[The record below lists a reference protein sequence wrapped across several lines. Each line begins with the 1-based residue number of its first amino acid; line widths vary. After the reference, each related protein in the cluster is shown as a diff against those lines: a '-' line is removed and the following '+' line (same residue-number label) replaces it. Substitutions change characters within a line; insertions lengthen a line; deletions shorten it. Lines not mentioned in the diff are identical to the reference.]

1 MKILFDETQKERGII
16 FDNFR
21 KLAETLEDSGHQIKR
36 LDTFPIKYSEISK
49 HDIFVFLCPDGSK
62 LYGHEVKALLRFVDE
77 GGSIAIFA
85 NAGGDRGLNTNLN
98 TLLKHFK
105 MEIVANQLFD
115 YKNFDLKL
123 ESNLVVSKFFDHPI
137 TEGIKG
143 ITLVSSC
150 SINIEKS
157 GIELARSSADSDP
170 PSSTVLAMTS
180 YGLGTVLVCGSYL
193 MLSDLKSGLKLRD
206 NKKLAHNI
214 FNFISLAPT
223 GETEDLSEEET
234 LEEAEPEPEKQS
246 TSTVKQPPI
255 PKTHSP
261 AKAVTPTSIVQELKQ
276 EMKIKE
282 PKAEKT
288 EPKLSKS
295 DIYSAIAIIQDLEKD
310 ISELNIE
317 DPGYRDILLTDMA
330 RRKGVD
336 YSLVLPYL
344 EKIREKEK
352 RKSEASKKQIDKT
365 RRMDE
370 RSIPTPTPADKF
382 EQEVLVFDETLEEQI
397 QSSSQ
402 IPAVSQH
409 LQKSDL
415 TEVVDAIKELK
426 NSVDVLSANLIH
438 LMSEL
443 VLEIK
448 EQKGKKRMF

>member
-1 MKILFDETQKERGII
+1 MKILFDETQKERGLI

-21 KLAETLEDSGHQIKR
+21 KLAETLEDSGHQIGR

-49 HDIFVFLCPDGSK
+49 YDILVFLCPDGSK

-105 MEIVANQLFD
+105 MEIVANQIFD
-115 YKNFDLKL
+115 YKNYDLKL
-123 ESNLVVSKFFDHPI
+123 ESNPVISKFFDHSI
-137 TEGIKG
+137 TEGIKE
-143 ITLVSSC
+143 ITMVSSC
-150 SINIEKS
+150 SINIGKN
-157 GIELARSSADSDP
+157 GIELARTASDSDP
-170 PSSTVLAMTS
+170 PSSTVLAMAS
-180 YGLGTVLVCGSYL
+180 YGLGTVLACGSYL
-193 MLSDLKSGLKLRD
+193 MLSDLKSGLRLRN
-206 NKKLAHNI
+206 NKKLANNI
-214 FNFISLAPT
+214 FNFISEVPS
-223 GETEDLSEEET
+223 GETEEVTEEK
-234 LEEAEPEPEKQS
+234 PEPETQS
-246 TSTVKQPPI
+246 VTTLKQPPVPEI
-255 PKTHSP
+255 PTPDKV
-261 AKAVTPTSIVQELKQ
+261 VTPTSIVQELKQ

-282 PKAEKT
+282 SKVEKT
-288 EPKLSKS
+288 APKLSKD

-330 RRKGVD
+330 RRKGID
-336 YSLVLPYL
+336 YSQVLPYL

-352 RKSEASKKQIDKT
+352 LKSESSKKQIDKA
-365 RRMDE
+365 RRIDE
-370 RSIPTPTPADKF
+370 SSIPLPTPADRF
-382 EQEVLVFDETLEEQI
+382 EQEVLIFDETLEEQI

-402 IPAVSQH
+402 VPAVSQQ

-438 LMSEL
+438 LMSEI

-448 EQKGKKRMF
+448 EQKGKKRIF

>member
-21 KLAETLEDSGHQIKR
+21 KLAETLEESGHQIKR

-150 SINIEKS
+150 SITIDKS
-157 GIELARSSADSDP
+157 GIELARTSADSDP

-206 NKKLAHNI
+206 NKKLANNI
-214 FNFISLAPT
+214 FNFISVAPS
-223 GETEDLSEEET
+223 GETEDVTKE
-234 LEEAEPEPEKQS
+234 EPEPETQS
-246 TSTVKQPPI
+246 VTTLKQPPV
-255 PKTHSP
+255 PETH
-261 AKAVTPTSIVQELKQ
+261 TPDKVDTPISIVQELKQ

-282 PKAEKT
+282 PKVEKT
-288 EPKLSKS
+288 EPKLSKD

-336 YSLVLPYL
+336 YSQVLPYL

-352 RKSEASKKQIDKT
+352 RKSETSKKQIDKT

-370 RSIPTPTPADKF
+370 SSIPSPTPADKF
-382 EQEVLVFDETLEEQI
+382 EQEVLIFDETLEEQI

-402 IPAVSQH
+402 VPAVSQH